1 MVDSLPNYLPL
12 SESRALGQL
21 KRSYRR
27 GALALRTAPCERSRA
42 LIGRAPRPERLRLA
56 KEKSLVHRFPRV
68 KRESTKKSQ
77 VHKLP
82 RVKRGAKK
90 KSLVKKFPRAQREAK
105 KKGRIRKLPRAKREA
120 KKKRSS
126 GPTIPS
132 SEVRSLE
139 KEPDP

>member
-56 KEKSLVHRFPRV
+56 KENILVHRLSR
-68 KRESTKKSQ
+68 
-77 VHKLP
+77 
-82 RVKRGAKK
+82 AK
-90 KSLVKKFPRAQREAK
+90 REAK
-105 KKGRIRKLPRAKREA
+105 KKGQNHKLPRAKREA
-120 KKKRSS
+120 KDKSLVHKLPRAKR
-126 GPTIPS
+126 GALTKRLVNRLPEG
-132 SEVRSLE
+132 SEGLFRRVWFKNFLERSE
-139 KEPDP
+139 KLRKRARSIN